1 MRNHAV
7 STFDM
12 GSRFG
17 RAPVAASALRFRRG
31 FAAGFDACF
40 GACFG
45 IDADSDVGVAGAVAI
60 RFLPLRIDE

>member
-17 RAPVAASALRFRRG
+17 RAPLAASALRFRRG
-31 FAAGFDACF
+31 FAAGFDTCF
-40 GACFG
+40 GV
-45 IDADSDVGVAGAVAI
+45 DADSDVDVGVAGAVAI